1 MKKKSNLIQN
11 VRFVFIAGI
20 LSSVVFSCKK
30 DEVIPT
36 TSSIEVIDFENQF
49 VNSTG
54 YNDSIGESN
63 QFEINNFVFQSIYN
77 TDYDYFSKGFAI
89 SSLKDT
95 VTEGYSNMYST
106 YAGIG
111 GANSTIFLLATDNA
125 KITCPTSKSLVSVDI
140 TNSTYAGLSMKNG
153 DSFAKQFGQGDY
165 FKLTID
171 GYKSGVVKDS
181 VVFYLADFRSSN
193 TSEHYIQKNW
203 KTVDVT
209 KLSNSDSIIFRLTSS
224 DVGSWGMNTPAFFT
238 LDNLKFN

>member
-20 LSSVVFSCKK
+20 LTSAVFSCKK
-30 DEVIPT
+30 EEVTPST
-36 TSSIEVIDFENQF
+36 TVTEVIDFESLS
-49 VNSTG
+49 VDSDG
-54 YNDSIGESN
+54 YNDSIGASN
-63 QFEINNFVFQSIYN
+63 QFEVKNFVFQSV
-77 TDYDYFSKGFAI
+77 YDTQYAYFSKGFAI

-111 GANSTIFLLATDNA
+111 GANSTIFLLATNNA
-125 KITCPTSKSLVSVDI
+125 KITCPASKSLVSVDI

-171 GYKSGVVKDS
+171 GYKSGAVKDS
-181 VVFYLADFRSSN
+181 VEFYLADFRSSN

-203 KTVDVT
+203 KTVDIS
-209 KLSNSDSIIFRLTSS
+209 KLSNADSIIFRLTSS

-238 LDNLKFN
+238 LDNLKFK